1 MSAPTALLT
10 RVDGDVRINLLPVE
24 YLERRRQR
32 QLGWMTA
39 AALVVV
45 VLVLTG
51 LYWLKRQDVEAARAE
66 RDDARAEVTRLEDR
80 VAELRPFAELAM
92 ALDTGNELLAS
103 AMSPQVSW
111 SRNLNDLAV
120 RLPRDSSLRTLTAG
134 VVGADPAAAGA
145 TEESTTTE
153 ETTTEEATT
162 AAPPGAADDEA
173 LGTVNFT
180 GYSTS
185 RYAPGVQSVLTDL
198 EKVRG
203 YTDVYLSTAAKEL
216 AEATTVHNFAVDA
229 TLTDEA
235 LSGRFDDGLPVEEQ

>member
-10 RVDGDVRINLLPVE
+10 RADGDVRINLLPGE

-32 QLGWMTA
+32 KLGWMTA
-39 AALVVV
+39 AALVVL

-51 LYWLKRQDVEAARAE
+51 LYMLKRGDVNAARAE
-66 RDDARAEVTRLEDR
+66 RDDARAEVTRLKGR
-80 VAELRPFAELAM
+80 VAELRPFADLAT

-120 RLPRDSSLRTLTAG
+120 RLPRDSSLRTLAAG
-134 VVGADPAAAGA
+134 VVGADPTAAATEETA
-145 TEESTTTE
+145 TTEESTA
-153 ETTTEEATT
+153 EEAATT
-162 AAPPGAADDEA
+162 APPGAADTEA
-173 LGTVNFT
+173 LGTVDFT

-203 YTDVYLSTAAKEL
+203 YTDVYLSTAAEEL
-216 AEATTVHNFAVDA
+216 TGSTTVHNFAVKA